1 MDSAAKQEDLRRLLS
16 PFGFAEVRWVDEC
29 ASTNTV
35 LGSQGRTLPTGD
47 ANDQPGSEPPGPAVL
62 VADRQTAGRGRLG
75 RVWESPVGS
84 SLTMSVRV
92 PMPGNGH
99 ASARAGLVPLAAGLA
114 ARETVLAL
122 GVTADRVELKWPNDL
137 MDPVTGRKLA
147 GILCE
152 SGTTAG
158 TAPTVVIGIG
168 LNLSMPPEVDG
179 VVAERAQWLSEI
191 GASDVNPVNAA
202 AVLAA
207 AVVSVVAQLDS
218 DFEAVIARIR
228 RECATIGRNV
238 RVEQF
243 AETFDG
249 TAVGVD
255 DRGALIVER
264 ADTGTQ
270 VSVHA
275 ADVVHL
281 RPASP

>member
-1 MDSAAKQEDLRRLLS
+1 
-16 PFGFAEVRWVDEC
+16 
-29 ASTNTV
+29 
-35 LGSQGRTLPTGD
+35 
-47 ANDQPGSEPPGPAVL
+47 
-62 VADRQTAGRGRLG
+62 
-75 RVWESPVGS
+75 
-84 SLTMSVRV
+84 MSVRL
-92 PMPGNGH
+92 PMPGTGH
-99 ASARAGLVPLAAGLA
+99 ARAGLVPLAAGLG

-122 GVTADRVELKWPNDL
+122 GAAADRVELKWPNDL
-137 MDPVTGRKLA
+137 MDPLTGRKLA

-158 TAPTVVIGIG
+158 AAPVVVIGIG
-168 LNLSMPPEVDG
+168 LNLSLPPEIDG
-179 VVAERAQWLSEI
+179 VVAKRAQWLSEI
-191 GASDVNPVNAA
+191 GADAINPVKAA
-202 AVLAA
+202 AVLAT
-207 AVVSVVAQLDS
+207 AVARVVAQLDA
-218 DFEAVIARIR
+218 DFEAVIGRIR
-228 RECATIGRNV
+228 DECATIGRNV

-281 RPASP
+281 RRTADPTSVSTAGDGTSGFTR